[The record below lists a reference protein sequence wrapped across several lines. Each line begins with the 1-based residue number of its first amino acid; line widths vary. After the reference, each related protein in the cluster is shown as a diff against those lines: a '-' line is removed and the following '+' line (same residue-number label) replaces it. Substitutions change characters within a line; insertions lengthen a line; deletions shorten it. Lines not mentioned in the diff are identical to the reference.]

1 VTTHLPAPI
10 NDEACPRASIV
21 EITAIVTKRWT
32 SGIMLAL
39 SRGATRFSQ
48 IQTAVE
54 HVSGRMVS
62 ARLRELELHG
72 MVERVVTP
80 TMPVSV
86 SYALT
91 HKGRVALASLQS
103 LATVGYEESVPAAE
117 SHVA

>member
-1 VTTHLPAPI
+1 MPHSLDHSI

-21 EITAIVTKRWT
+21 EITTIVTKRWT

-39 SRGATRFSQ
+39 SLGATRFSQ
-48 IQTAVE
+48 IQAAVE
-54 HVSGRMVS
+54 GISGRMVS

-91 HKGRVALASLQS
+91 HKGRVALSSLQS
-103 LATVGYEESVPAAE
+103 LALVGIEESAQITR
-117 SHVA
+117 SDVA